1 MKKEANQSVG
11 LLRFQGRVSSEYNHP
26 AFLEAISDCEG
37 LLQSPACELL
47 HEGRNRVGVVL
58 LPRKDGGKADI
69 VIKEFRPQ
77 GVNRLKSI
85 FLPGKASK
93 AWVGAHALL
102 ERAIGTPFPVAF
114 LELRRKFSLERS
126 YYLSERIEGV
136 EEIRFLF
143 RNLPPEELQV
153 LLNSL
158 ARHLSACHRR
168 GILHRDLSD
177 GNILVKKNHQK
188 NYQFFLIDTNRV
200 RVTRRINLLRRV
212 KNLVRLGVPPW
223 TQRGFLSQYLG
234 GRSVKRD
241 LWLWYCLNKRIYSW
255 YIEMKKKLRLR
266 RLARKLRIQ

>member
-1 MKKEANQSVG
+1 MA
-11 LLRFQGRVSSEYNHP
+11 SEYNHP
-26 AFLEAISDCEG
+26 TFLEAISDCES
-37 LLQSPACELL
+37 LLRSPACEFL
-47 HEGRNRVGVVL
+47 HEGRNRVGAVP
-58 LPRKDGGKADI
+58 LPRKDGVKAEI
-69 VIKEFRPQ
+69 VIKEFRSQ
-77 GVNRLKSI
+77 GMNRLKSI

-102 ERAIGTPFPVAF
+102 EREMGTPFPVAF

-143 RNLPPEELQV
+143 RNLPPEELQA
-153 LLNSL
+153 LLVSL

-200 RVTRRINLLRRV
+200 RVIRRISLLRRV
-212 KNLVRLGVPPW
+212 KNLVRLGIPPQA
-223 TQRGFLSQYLG
+223 QRRFLSQYLG
-234 GRSVKRD
+234 SRGHKKF
-241 LWLWYCLNKRIYSW
+241 LWLWYRLNKRIYSW
-255 YIEMKKKLRLR
+255 YIDMKKKLRLR
-266 RLARKLRIQ
+266 QLARKLRIQ